1 MANFS
6 TKTFLNKSSTATYHL
21 TFIDLWSHRTSS
33 SGVERRKGAAAAT
46 TAAAIFVSELYSFKV
61 VLLYSTFCYIADE
74 WQQYYQV
81 SYIRT
86 PVVGWLCRVCPLPST
101 FRSTGVRRSVSR
113 RTSSSS
119 KPLSYVR

>member
-1 MANFS
+1 M
-6 TKTFLNKSSTATYHL
+6 

-74 WQQYYQV
+74 WQQYYYV
-81 SYIRT
+81 PYIHT
-86 PVVGWLCRVCPLPST
+86 PVVGW
-101 FRSTGVRRSVSR
+101 
-113 RTSSSS
+113 
-119 KPLSYVR
+119 